1 MKNSLISIS
10 KLISEGFIV
19 EFEKDG
25 CKVNNGHGI
34 VVAKAWS
41 DNNLYLFNVNVRKE
55 NANVAK
61 DGCVVSKCI

>member
-1 MKNSLISIS
+1 
-10 KLISEGFIV
+10 V